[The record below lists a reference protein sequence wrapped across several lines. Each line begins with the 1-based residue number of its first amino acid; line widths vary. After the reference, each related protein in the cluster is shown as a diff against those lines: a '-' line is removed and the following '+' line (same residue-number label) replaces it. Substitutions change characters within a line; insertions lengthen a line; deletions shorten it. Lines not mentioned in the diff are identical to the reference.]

1 MKRFLMKTI
10 LPIWAIWIALLG
22 SAICS
27 NAQYEQLN
35 EDYENYI
42 LFRDT
47 LPANRVIL
55 LTESNSELYFD
66 VLRTFNSDFIMTYKP
81 HFKDFDGVIKLAIMG
96 GIYNN
101 KIALGVVATGTIIG
115 RYNEERFDYETTE
128 GLEGSVGFM
137 MTSGKTELYII
148 PGVCYKIHIYNTLF
162 NYIIVSPGC
171 SLWLGT
177 TNSVVVNLNIG
188 IGI

>member
-1 MKRFLMKTI
+1 MKRILILIIVMLM
-10 LPIWAIWIALLG
+10 

-35 EDYENYI
+35 EDYEDFAQHV

-66 VLRTFNSDFIMTYKP
+66 VLRTFNSDFIMVYKP
-81 HFKDFDGVIKLAIMG
+81 HFKDFDGVIKPALMG

-162 NYIIVSPGC
+162 NYLIVSPGV

-177 TNSVVVNLNIG
+177 SNFMALNLNIG